1 MDTKETLKEIFLKY
15 NPDLVKLYSDLLILE
30 KESLNN
36 RNQNAVIQSIIQR
49 IRGELS

>member
-1 MDTKETLKEIFLKY
+1 MQSKETLKEIFQKY
-15 NPDLVKLYSDLLILE
+15 DPELIILYRDLLELE

-36 RNQNAVIQSIIQR
+36 RNQNAVIQSIVQR